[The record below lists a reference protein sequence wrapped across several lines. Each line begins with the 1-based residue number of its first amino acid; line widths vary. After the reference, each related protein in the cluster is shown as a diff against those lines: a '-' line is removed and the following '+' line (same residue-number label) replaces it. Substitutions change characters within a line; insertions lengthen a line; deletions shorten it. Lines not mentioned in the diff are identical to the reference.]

1 MTKPGNFHY
10 NQGRHGRDLGII
22 LLQ

>member
-10 NQGRHGRDLGII
+10 NQGRHGII